1 MIVKKKK
8 MMIDRLGVF
17 FLLYYLYLLIFYIRY
32 IQMYTNGFLLKCL
45 VRIISDWNKII
56 IINDIIKKLSN
67 LVGNLF
73 H

>member
-1 MIVKKKK
+1 
-8 MMIDRLGVF
+8 
-17 FLLYYLYLLIFYIRY
+17 
-32 IQMYTNGFLLKCL
+32 MYKNHFLLKCL

-56 IINDIIKKLSN
+56 KINDIIKKLSC